1 MKSYHSIL
9 LFLLVLSYESIQLM
23 DVSSPSS
30 FSKPFFFFLFFF
42 SKPIALHHSCCFL
55 VGLTHF
61 EALECL
67 GKKKKKSWQGI
78 VIRVMLRNIFLYLL
92 GHNTALKIGL
102 LGTMSKSI
110 KYLSLFSLIIIGFR
124 WNDSSWSDKGYS
136 SLEVMRS
143 SREILISRE
152 ELLGH
157 NAPSCDHSN

>member
-23 DVSSPSS
+23 DVSSPSY

-67 GKKKKKSWQGI
+67 GKKKKI
-78 VIRVMLRNIFLYLL
+78 MTRY
-92 GHNTALKIGL
+92 
-102 LGTMSKSI
+102 
-110 KYLSLFSLIIIGFR
+110 
-124 WNDSSWSDKGYS
+124 SDKSNATEHIFIFVGTQYCFKNRP
-136 SLEVMRS
+136 VGHDV
-143 SREILISRE
+143 EIHQIFEFVFLNN
-152 ELLGH
+152 H
-157 NAPSCDHSN
+157 WF